1 MANYLI
7 RSCDNINEYVVDP
20 GSNTIIVGSKYYFT
34 FTGETLPFCGE
45 VISVDSEPIDDT
57 IATVDLYTNCLDC
70 LDDQGFSVA
79 GSACSGETVYDIP
92 VTEFP
97 NLPIVGEYY
106 KFCDGNEVCFCFEFI
121 GFQLNGAIVAFYN
134 GGPFLDC
141 DCGQEPPRSANTES
155 LICEICCD
163 CGATGSTIT
172 QITPPHPVWSD
183 GYGTQVTQLNM
194 ITLGGPN
201 GLNN

>member
-7 RSCDNINEYVVDP
+7 RTCDNIGEYVVDS
-20 GSNTIIVGSKYYFT
+20 GSNTITVGLKYYFT

-45 VISVDSEPIDDT
+45 VISVDLGPIDDT
-57 IATVDLYTNCLDC
+57 IDTVVLYTNCLEC
-70 LDDQGFSVA
+70 LVDQGFSAA
-79 GSACSGETVYDIP
+79 GSACSGETEYGIP
-92 VTEFP
+92 VTEFT

-106 KFCDGNEVCFCFEFI
+106 KFCDGNEFCFCFRFL
-121 GFQLNGAIVAFYN
+121 GFQFTASIRAFYN